1 MPSRPPLPRRLAR
14 RLRAPWAMLLV
25 ATLALTTVPA
35 AADEYDDRRAQN
47 EANQAAVDAAM
58 EALQTELEHT
68 DAALVQAYAELQ
80 GIQAQIPV
88 AEQQL
93 AVAEETLARLQRE
106 AALIAERLVVAEA
119 EEVTITTQI
128 ATDTE
133 RADQT
138 RVAIGQMA
146 RNAYKG
152 DMTQSSLSAVLDA
165 TSSEEFVE
173 QSALASTALRTQTQA
188 LRDLEQINGV
198 NRNRQV
204 RLTAV
209 REEITA
215 LKAEADAK
223 VVEAEA
229 ARAAAEA
236 RKLELEQLQAQA
248 TAKAAEIEAAKAT
261 MLQQEQQL
269 AAQQAA
275 LEADLQAIVA
285 AQEQRRREEAA
296 AAAAAGRPA
305 PSQGSTAARPFINPS
320 SVSPMVVTSDYGMRF
335 HPILHYWRLHAGT
348 DIRTYC
354 GTPLYAAASGT
365 VEWARARSGFGNQVM
380 LNHGYWNGASL
391 MASYNHMTSFAVSA
405 GQSVSQGQL
414 LGYAGNTGTSAA
426 CHLHYEVYVNGSTV
440 DPRPMING

>member
-1 MPSRPPLPRRLAR
+1 MPTRTPLPRRL
-14 RLRAPWAMLLV
+14 RAAWAMLLV
-25 ATLALTTVPA
+25 GTLALTAVPA
-35 AADEYDDRRAQN
+35 SADEYDDRRAQN
-47 EANQAAVDAAM
+47 EANQAAVDAAL

-106 AALIAERLVVAEA
+106 AAIIAERLVVAEA
-119 EEVTITTQI
+119 EEATITTQI

-248 TAKAAEIEAAKAT
+248 TAKAAEIEAAKAS

-275 LEADLQAIVA
+275 LEADLQAIIA
-285 AQEQRRREEAA
+285 AQEQKRREEAA

-305 PSQGSTAARPFINPS
+305 PTPQGSTAARPFINPS

-365 VEWARARSGFGNQVM
+365 VEWARARSGFGNQIM

-391 MASYNHMTSFAVSA
+391 MASYNHLTSFAVSA
-405 GQSVSQGQL
+405 GQNVSQGQL
-414 LGYAGNTGTSAA
+414 IGYAGNTGTSAA